1 MKYHEKEVLS
11 MKKKILITS
20 FDLAIG
26 GVERSLIGLLNQID
40 YNKYDVD
47 LLLFKHEGE
56 FLSFI
61 PEGPILL
68 PEEPS
73 YTTFRK
79 SIHQIMKDGFYPIA
93 ISRIIA
99 KYTGLFHG
107 KVRKVKEPGYLSIQY
122 GWEFSNR
129 LLPKINKEYDVAI
142 GFLWPHHFI
151 GEKVKAKKKI
161 GWIHTDYS
169 NIYINKKIEKR
180 MWRRLD
186 EIVVVSEECSQTF
199 LNVFPDF
206 KGRTT
211 VIENILSPEF
221 IKEQAQLGNPKEINR
236 VLGKTILLTVGRLT
250 HAKGLDEA
258 VRACKKLVDDGFDI
272 EWYVVGYGP
281 LENELRNLIKNLG
294 MEKQFILLGKK
305 TNPYP
310 YIKACDIYVQPSRYE
325 GKAVT
330 IREAQVLGKPVV
342 LTNFPTAKSQAINGF
357 DALITECGR
366 DGIVRG
372 LREIIENDV
381 FRKKLISNVLS
392 KDYGNENEI
401 NKIYGLMDA

>member
-1 MKYHEKEVLS
+1 MMYLEKENLK

-40 YNKYDVD
+40 YTKYDVD
-47 LLLFKHEGE
+47 LLLFKHEGD
-56 FLSFI
+56 FLSYI

-79 SIHQIMKDGFYPIA
+79 SIYQILKDGFYPIA
-93 ISRIIA
+93 ISRVIA
-99 KYTGLFHG
+99 KYSGMLHG
-107 KVRKVKEPGYLSIQY
+107 KAKKVEEPGYLSIQY
-122 GWEFSNR
+122 GWELTTR
-129 LLPKINKEYDVAI
+129 HLPKLNKEYDVAI

-151 GEKVKAKKKI
+151 GYKVKAKKKI

-169 NIYINKKIEKR
+169 NIYVNKKIEKK
-180 MWRRLD
+180 MWGKID

-199 LNVFPDF
+199 LDNFPDF
-206 KGRTT
+206 KEKTT
-211 VIENILSPEF
+211 VIENILSPDF
-221 IKEQAQLGNPKEINR
+221 VREQARVEIPKEITKQP
-236 VLGKTILLTVGRLT
+236 GKTILVTVGRLT

-258 VRACKKLVDDGFDI
+258 VRACKELLMEGIDI
-272 EWYVVGYGP
+272 EWYVIGYGP
-281 LENELRNLIKNLG
+281 LENELRNLIKELG
-294 MEKQFILLGKK
+294 LDKHFILLGKK

-310 YIKACDIYVQPSRYE
+310 YIEACDIYVQPSRYE

-342 LTNFPTAKSQAINGF
+342 ITNFPTAKSQAVSGV
-357 DALITECGR
+357 DALITECGK

-372 LREIIENDV
+372 LRKIIKNEELQ
-381 FRKKLISNVLS
+381 KTLISNVLS
-392 KDYGNENEI
+392 RDYGNENEI
-401 NKIYGLMDA
+401 NKIYRLFEV

>member
-1 MKYHEKEVLS
+1 MKYPKKEVLR

-61 PEGPILL
+61 PDGPILL

-99 KYTGLFHG
+99 KYAGLFHG
-107 KVRKVKEPGYLSIQY
+107 KVKKVEEPGYLSIQY

-129 LLPKINKEYDVAI
+129 LLPKLNKEYDVAI

-151 GEKVKAKKKI
+151 GDKVKAKKKI

-169 NIYINKKIEKR
+169 NIYVNKKIEKK
-180 MWRRLD
+180 MWGKID

-199 LNVFPDF
+199 LNNFPDF
-206 KGRTT
+206 KEKTR
-211 VIENILSPEF
+211 VIENILSPDF
-221 IKEQAQLGNPKEINR
+221 VREQAMVEIPKEIIK
-236 VLGKTILLTVGRLT
+236 LPGKTILVTVGRLT

-258 VRACKKLVDDGFDI
+258 VRACKELLMEGFDI
-272 EWYVVGYGP
+272 EWYVIGYGP
-281 LENELRNLIKNLG
+281 LENELKNLIKELG
-294 MEKQFILLGKK
+294 VDKHFILLGKK

-310 YIKACDIYVQPSRYE
+310 YIKSCDIYVQPSRYE

-342 LTNFPTAKSQAINGF
+342 LTNFPTAKSQAVNGF
-357 DALITECGR
+357 DALITDCGQ
-366 DGIVRG
+366 DGIVEG
-372 LREIIENDV
+372 LREIINNDV
-381 FRKKLISNVLS
+381 FRKKLVSNVLS

-401 NKIYGLMDA
+401 NKIYELMDA

>member
-1 MKYHEKEVLS
+1 MKYPKKEVLR

-56 FLSFI
+56 FLYFI
-61 PEGPILL
+61 PDGPILL

-107 KVRKVKEPGYLSIQY
+107 KVKKVEEPGYLSIQY

-129 LLPKINKEYDVAI
+129 WLPKLNKEYDVAI

-151 GEKVKAKKKI
+151 GDKVQAKKKI

-169 NIYINKKIEKR
+169 NIYVNKKIEKK
-180 MWRRLD
+180 MWRKLD
-186 EIVVVSEECSQTF
+186 EIVVVSEECAQTF
-199 LNVFPDF
+199 LNDFPDF
-206 KGRTT
+206 KDRTT

-221 IKEQAQLGNPKEINR
+221 IKEQAQLENPKEITK

-258 VRACKKLVDDGFDI
+258 VRACKKLVDDGLDI

-281 LENELRNLIKNLG
+281 LENELRTLIKNLG
-294 MEKQFILLGKK
+294 VEKQFILLGKK

-310 YIKACDIYVQPSRYE
+310 YIKSCDIYVQPSRYE

-357 DALITECGR
+357 DALITECGQ
-366 DGIVRG
+366 DGIFRG
-372 LREIIENDV
+372 LREIIKNDAL
-381 FRKKLISNVLS
+381 RKKLVSNVLS
-392 KDYGNENEI
+392 NDYGNENEI